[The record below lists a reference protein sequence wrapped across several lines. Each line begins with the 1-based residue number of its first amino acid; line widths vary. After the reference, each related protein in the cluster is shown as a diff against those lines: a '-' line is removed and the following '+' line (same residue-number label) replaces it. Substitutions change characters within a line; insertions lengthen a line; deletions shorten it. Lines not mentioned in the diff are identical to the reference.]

1 MRLFLLIL
9 IFFGG
14 LSTSVS
20 PNYSQEIQNSKV
32 QNFNASTFSANHRTI
47 INLTL
52 TINALSNTSICEGD
66 SVKLSTCHVSG
77 NFFQWY
83 LVVGGKSNTLMAIPG
98 AINTTYYAKKYG
110 DYLLISHD
118 LNGMTY
124 TSNTIN
130 IIVNPSPLVSI
141 LTNGNLNFCPNEN
154 VILTASTTSFNSFLW
169 SNGDTHQ
176 SIVVNTAGFFSVA
189 VKNLKNGCSTISP
202 TVSTLLHA
210 FKTDI
215 NFDGITNYTDYLML
229 IQQFNTNCVNCR
241 EDIDSDG
248 IVKNEDFLK
257 LLGDYNRACN

>member
-9 IFFGG
+9 IFFDG

-20 PNYSQEIQNSKV
+20 PNYSQEIRNSKV
-32 QNFNASTFSANHRTI
+32 QNFNANTFSANHRTI

-52 TINALSNTSICEGD
+52 TINALSNTSICDGD
-66 SVKLSTCHVSG
+66 SVKLSTVHFCGSYY
-77 NFFQWY
+77 QWY
-83 LVVGGKSNTLMAIPG
+83 FVVGGKSNTLMAISG
-98 AINTTYYAKKYG
+98 AINTTYYAKKSG

-118 LNGMTY
+118 LNGTTY

-141 LTNGNLNFCPNEN
+141 LTIGNLNFCPNEN

-176 SIVVNTAGFFSVA
+176 SIVVNTAGVFTVA
-189 VKNLKNGCSTISP
+189 VKDLKSGCTTISAP
-202 TVSTLLHA
+202 INTSLHA

-229 IQQFNTNCVNCR
+229 IQQFNTSCLNCR

-257 LLGDYNRACN
+257 LLGDYNKSCN